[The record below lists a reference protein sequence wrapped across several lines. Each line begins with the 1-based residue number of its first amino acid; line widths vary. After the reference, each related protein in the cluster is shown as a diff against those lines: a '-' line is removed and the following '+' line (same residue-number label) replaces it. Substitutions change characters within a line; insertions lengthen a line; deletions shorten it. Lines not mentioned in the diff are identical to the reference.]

1 MYTASKIRDVYAF
14 LAQNYEE
21 GDEIFMFGGAY
32 ILRKTLELI
41 DKIGLLETEN
51 LGVFFSIWGALHT
64 GKIHPVPVGTR
75 KPRIRCVGFWDT
87 AGAAYNQ
94 IEALRIKDTD
104 LPSNIDVALHAV
116 SLQENRREFRPTLWT
131 TPENGLGANQVLK
144 EVWFPGAHSDVGGS
158 YERHEL
164 ADIALFW
171 MVGEIIDHDLFEVNT
186 GVIIRSSQPHPEPW
200 GAPQPHNAYIESSWM
215 ARRMIHAE
223 QRLES
228 GDITPDTNF
237 HESWKFAPDTLT
249 LDYKMI
255 SANIVQDAFTSDW
268 SPKYCTLNA
277 FEENRK
283 AHWNHQRV
291 CYFSSIFFL
300 YVPYNEL

>member
-1 MYTASKIRDVYAF
+1 
-14 LAQNYEE
+14 
-21 GDEIFMFGGAY
+21 
-32 ILRKTLELI
+32 
-41 DKIGLLETEN
+41 
-51 LGVFFSIWGALHT
+51 
-64 GKIHPVPVGTR
+64 
-75 KPRIRCVGFWDT
+75 
-87 AGAAYNQ
+87 
-94 IEALRIKDTD
+94 
-104 LPSNIDVALHAV
+104 
-116 SLQENRREFRPTLWT
+116 
-131 TPENGLGANQVLK
+131 
-144 EVWFPGAHSDVGGS
+144 
-158 YERHEL
+158 
-164 ADIALFW
+164 
-171 MVGEIIDHDLFEVNT
+171 
-186 GVIIRSSQPHPEPW
+186 
-200 GAPQPHNAYIESSWM
+200 
-215 ARRMIHAE
+215 MIHAE